1 MLNRNLYFGYDISDN
16 TIHDRYN
23 DIIHCVLIG
32 VLIFTAA
39 YGCITGILSEF
50 DISVNYVV
58 LFLVMLASSVF
69 LSLIHISKLLYNGG
83 YIAFLF
89 TFTYALITFR
99 SYANSGFQALL
110 NIINE
115 IYSDYYLLSSIREY
129 TEIITDRYLT
139 ITAVSIFLGI
149 FLVLL
154 LNVDVF
160 NNMYFGT
167 VFGLTFVPL
176 QLGFFIG
183 RYPSYFSLVLLFL
196 SYFGIYLLRHSGHFF
211 FVQPP
216 RRNKPREYSF
226 DYDDKAGRHTV
237 FHKSNARSMTM
248 LSLFALVIS
257 LIFSIFTASSVTTSE
272 SEAILKKSSSRKKLD
287 ESVKI
292 LTQTGLAGMFNRYQ
306 AKGGISGGK
315 LGGVRSV
322 SPDYETDLEVTFVPY
337 SFETLYLKGYT
348 GQQYTGFQWNAP
360 SEDTGYELN
369 MQTGSYTQSLSR
381 QELATHRILLES
393 NTAYRLMNK
402 GVFDKGTARMTVK
415 NIDASTGY
423 IYIPYFLSS
432 VPSKATVEPYSYYK
446 GFSSIDGEETYEFTP
461 YSSSMSDIIFG
472 NSEVL
477 YDTYSEEELSELK
490 EYETEIYKNYL
501 QIPDEI
507 YDELMSYHKEIG
519 TDESVSGQINLIYRY
534 FLDNYTYDMA
544 PGATPYN
551 RDFVTYF
558 LKDQKRGYCAHFASA
573 GAMLLRSY
581 GIPARYVEGYV
592 VTPTGISETGEA
604 KEEDK
609 SYYFTGINPIKES
622 AVITTEITDGDAH
635 AWVEVYIRG
644 FGWFPVEF
652 TVPDTGEA
660 SAGYGDFLSAL
671 GRFFR
676 PDEMPDPSDQST
688 DIETPD
694 IDPASFLNLG
704 GTPAFMIFVWILV
717 LLMLIPLFKRAYKA
731 FIRYNRQR
739 RSYKN
744 GDYSPS
750 VVYRYERAS
759 AKLRRLLSDDRP
771 GLVSNTFLLIAGILR
786 GHTGAINMVSGVQDT
801 SDRPVYG
808 SDLVPD
814 SMTSKP
820 NRHSLRGLSVIKK
833 HLTEKAMLKIRRHI
847 TESVDKENTNLDA
860 LCLMTQECFYSNK
873 KPDKQTADLLI
884 RFYKAI

>member
-1 MLNRNLYFGYDISDN
+1 MLSERLYYGYDIKEN
-16 TIHDRYN
+16 TGHDRYN

-39 YGCITGILSEF
+39 YGCMTGVLSEF
-50 DISVNYVV
+50 DISVNYAA
-58 LFLVMLASSVF
+58 LFIIMLASSVF
-69 LSLIHISKLLYNGG
+69 LALIHISRLLYNCG
-83 YIAFLF
+83 YIVFLF
-89 TFTYALITFR
+89 IFSYALVTFR

-115 IYSDYYLLSSIREY
+115 IYSDYYLLSSVREY

-139 ITAVSIFLGI
+139 VTAVSIFLGI

-176 QLGFFIG
+176 QLGIFIG

-211 FVQPP
+211 FVQPA
-216 RRNKPREYSF
+216 RRGKPREYSF
-226 DYDDKAGRHTV
+226 DYDDKAGRHIV

-248 LSLFALVIS
+248 LSLFALFIS
-257 LIFSIFTASSVTTSE
+257 LIFSIFTAFSVTTSE
-272 SEAILKKSSSRKKLD
+272 SEAILNKSDSRKKLD

-306 AKGGISGGK
+306 AKGGISGGR

-348 GQQYTGFQWNAP
+348 GQQYTGYQWNAP
-360 SEDTGYELN
+360 SEETGYELN
-369 MQTGSYTQSLSR
+369 MQTNSYTQSFSR
-381 QELATHRILLES
+381 QDLATHRLLLES
-393 NTAYRLMNK
+393 KTTLGLMND
-402 GVFDKGTARMTVK
+402 GVFDKNSARMTVK

-423 IYIPYFLSS
+423 VYTPYFLSS
-432 VPSKATVEPYSYYK
+432 VSPKATVELYSYQK
-446 GFSSIDGEETYEFTP
+446 GFSAIDQDATYEFIP
-461 YSSSMSDIIFG
+461 YFSSMGNVVFNNPDI
-472 NSEVL
+472 L
-477 YDTYSEEELSELK
+477 YDTFSEDELAELK

-501 QIPDEI
+501 QIPDAI
-507 YDELMSYHKEIG
+507 YDELMSYHSEIG
-519 TDESVSGQINLIYRY
+519 TDDSVSGQINLIYRY
-534 FLDNYTYDMA
+534 FLNNYTYDMA

-604 KEEDK
+604 IDEEK
-609 SYYFTGINPIKES
+609 SYYFTGTNPIKES
-622 AVITTEITDGDAH
+622 AVITTEVTDGDAH
-635 AWVEVYIRG
+635 AWVEVYVQG

-652 TVPDTGEA
+652 TVPDTGAA
-660 SAGYGDFLSAL
+660 SAGYGDFLNAL

-676 PDEMPDPSDQST
+676 PDEVPDASEQST

-694 IDPASFLNLG
+694 IDPAGLLNLG
-704 GTPAFMIFVWILV
+704 ETPAFMIFVWIIV
-717 LLMLIPLFKRAYKA
+717 ILMLSPLFKRAYKM
-731 FIRYNRQR
+731 FILFNRQR
-739 RSYKN
+739 RSYLK
-744 GDYSPS
+744 GDYAPS

-759 AKLRRLLSDDRP
+759 AKLRRLLRDERP
-771 GLVSNTFLLIAGILR
+771 ELVANTFGLIDDILR
-786 GHTGAINMVSGVQDT
+786 NPEDAVSTASVRLNT
-801 SDRPVYG
+801 SDH
-808 SDLVPD
+808 
-814 SMTSKP
+814 KK
-820 NRHSLRGLSVIKK
+820 SL
-833 HLTEKAMLKIRRHI
+833 LKIRKRI
-847 TESVDKENTNLDA
+847 MEYTGKEGIGLDA

-884 RFYKAI
+884 RFYKTI